1 MCIRDRANWVVT
13 VVQDSDITLSLTPD
27 ATWRPLNGTVKLTS
41 KVMIKDAPLAGATV
55 TCTVV
60 RPDGTTQTVALLD
73 DGAHNDGAARDG
85 VYANAFVGS
94 QYGVYS
100 LSAVATGTAHEIPFL
115 RTTFSEV
122 QFGSGTAQI
131 SGAFSDRGVDTDG
144 DGLYNTLQVDVP
156 VQVTT
161 AGEYAAFAELRST
174 SGGVLAYAN
183 ATSELAPGQR
193 KLTLNFSGEEIWAN
207 GGNGRFTL
215 ADLRL
220 NDMGADAAPL
230 RIDFKSAPYTT
241 TNYARDQF
249 QHAAAGLTGVTRDY
263 GVDSN
268 GNGKYDELV
277 VQVEVYLEVGGAYDW
292 SGKLVDGAGLE
303 LDSDGG
309 ELALDAGL
317 QTITFRFDGRNIG
330 TSQRHGPYHLVAF
343 DLWGDGAFL
352 STDGAATTAFY
363 NYRLFEGA
371 PTRVELYLPAISR

>member
-1 MCIRDRANWVVT
+1 MPGKYATYRIVEPEMGKWTVRITAAGQLPDDQARWVLMT
-13 VVQDSDITLSLTPD
+13 VQNSDITISLEPD
-27 ATWRPLNGTVKLTS
+27 AAWKPLNSAVNLHAR
-41 KVMIKDAPLAGATV
+41 VMSGDDPFRGATV
-55 TCTVV
+55 TGTIE

-156 VQVTT
+156 VQVAT

-249 QHAAAGLTGVTRDY
+249 QHAAAALTGVTRDY

-268 GNGKYDELV
+268 
-277 VQVEVYLEVGGAYDW
+277 
-292 SGKLVDGAGLE
+292 
-303 LDSDGG
+303 
-309 ELALDAGL
+309 
-317 QTITFRFDGRNIG
+317 
-330 TSQRHGPYHLVAF
+330 
-343 DLWGDGAFL
+343 L
-352 STDGAATTAFY
+352 S
-363 NYRLFEGA
+363 L
-371 PTRVELYLPAISR
+371 IHI